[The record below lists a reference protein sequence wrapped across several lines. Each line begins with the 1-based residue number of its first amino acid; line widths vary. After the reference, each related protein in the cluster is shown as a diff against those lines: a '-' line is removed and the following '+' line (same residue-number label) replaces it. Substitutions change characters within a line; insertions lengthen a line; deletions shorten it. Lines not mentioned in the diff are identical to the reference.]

1 MANTAPN
8 WRYWRSIPE
17 VTPREAVSLSLGI
30 EPQTAPRL
38 DPRGYTNAE
47 VVTTPFSTAR
57 AARRK
62 AFGLATAEYAAS
74 PDGHEFMEREAILRA
89 NIGAGRPLQYSSGIS
104 YYGHEGTPKLLLRQF
119 AEWAD
124 DLGWEI
130 PRELQEL
137 NGSPSRADLTARVE
151 AQSEEI
157 ARLRAQLADH
167 WPWGAHETALL
178 RQLAAAADRFW
189 KNFDPKDHGTAPRNQ
204 DVIEWLTEPERGVPK
219 RVAEIMAQIL
229 RADSLP
235 AGRRR

>member
-1 MANTAPN
+1 M
-8 WRYWRSIPE
+8 
-17 VTPREAVSLSLGI
+17 SLSLGI

-38 DPRGYTNAE
+38 DPRGYTHAE
-47 VVTTPFSTAR
+47 VRGLATTPFDNAR
-57 AARRK
+57 AAQRK
-62 AFGLATAEYAAS
+62 ALGLVTAEYAAS

-104 YYGHEGTPKLLLRQF
+104 YYGGNEGTPKLLLRRF

-124 DLGWEI
+124 DVGWEI

-137 NGSPSRADLTARVE
+137 NGAPSRAELTARVE

-157 ARLRAQLADH
+157 ERLRAQLANQ
-167 WPWGAHETALL
+167 WPWGTHETVFL
-178 RQLAAAADRFW
+178 RHLAAAADRFW
-189 KNFDPKDHGTAPRNQ
+189 KNVDPKDPGTAPRNQ
-204 DVIEWLTEPERGVPK
+204 DVIEWLMKPERGVPK

-229 RADSLP
+229 RADGLP